1 MRKVLSI
8 LLVLFMI
15 FAFVACDPESG
26 KPQDETQKPGDS
38 SSTNPESG
46 DDTKPGT
53 EPEQPVY
60 QVGKVGPAG
69 GYIFYDRGYYENG
82 WRYLEAAPADM
93 KVINGVPTVDATS
106 DAYKN
111 AEIEDQYVLFGYY
124 RLTADGADL
133 FVNGT
138 DTWQPTNCT
147 QSGIGAGKTNTQL
160 LLDTMGDTAYEH
172 PDYSTENK
180 GSKTA
185 AYAAKLVDLLTY
197 TYGDK
202 TYSDWFIPSIG
213 ELNLMYQE
221 LYQKEL
227 GGFGA
232 YTYTSSSECDLSNYS
247 FKTDMMKA
255 MSFSTGLFDQVVF
268 RGNSNRIRPVRAF

>member
-8 LLVLFMI
+8 LLILFMI

-69 GYIFYDRGYYENG
+69 GYIFYDKGNDEGG

-106 DAYKN
+106 EIYQN
-111 AEIEDQYVLFGYY
+111 AAPEDQYVIFGYY
-124 RLTADGADL
+124 RTTPTGDDVFL
-133 FVNGT
+133 NGT
-138 DTWQPTNCT
+138 PNYNAANCT
-147 QSGIGAGKTNTQL
+147 KTAVGTGKANTQL
-160 LLDTMGDTAYEH
+160 MIDVMGDTAYEH
-172 PDYSTENK
+172 PDYSKENK

-197 TYGDK
+197 TVNNK
-202 TYSDWFIPSIG
+202 TFDDWFIPSFG
-213 ELNLMYQE
+213 EVQLIYQNLYLNS
-221 LYQKEL
+221 L

-232 YTYTSSSECDLSNYS
+232 FGYASSSENDKEYQAHGTQTMLIW
-247 FKTDMMKA
+247 
-255 MSFSTGLFDQVVF
+255 SFSNNDWDVVF
-268 RGNSNRIRPVRAF
+268 RGNAARVRPVRAF

>member
-15 FAFVACDPESG
+15 FAFVACDPETET
-26 KPQDETQKPGDS
+26 PQDETQKPGDS

-60 QVGKVGPAG
+60 GVGKVGPAG

-111 AEIEDQYVLFGYY
+111 AANEDQYVIFGYY
-124 RLTADGADL
+124 RTTPTGEDVFL
-133 FVNGT
+133 NGT
-138 DTWQPTNCT
+138 PTYNAANCT
-147 QSGIGAGKTNTQL
+147 KTAVGTGKANTQL
-160 LLDTMGDTAYEH
+160 MIDTMGDTAYEH

-197 TYGDK
+197 TVNDK
-202 TYSDWFIPSIG
+202 TFDDWFIPSFG
-213 ELNLMYQE
+213 EVQLIYQNLYLNS
-221 LYQKEL
+221 L

-232 YTYTSSSECDLSNYS
+232 FGYASSSENDKEYQAHGTQTMLIW
-247 FKTDMMKA
+247 
-255 MSFSTGLFDQVVF
+255 SFSNNDWDVVF
-268 RGNSNRIRPVRAF
+268 RGSAARVRPVRAF